1 MSENWFCHWRFKLSV
16 DKIQKS
22 KHNNKFGLTVTRG

>member
-22 KHNNKFGLTVTRG
+22 KHNKLGLAVARG